1 MTIVLADHGRM
12 FATRG
17 QARELPRDDDAAR
30 TITVDAT
37 DVYMSPSFI
46 AELLVTLVEEHKY
59 ERVLVQGARERPAK
73 VAQHLAEK
81 FGYGDRVEVE
91 QPTVPA

>member
-1 MTIVLADHGRM
+1 M

-17 QARELPRDDDAAR
+17 QARELPCEGDAR

-46 AELLVTLVEEHKY
+46 AELLVTLVEQRQYDHVVV
-59 ERVLVQGARERPAK
+59 RGARERPAQ

-81 FGYGDRVEVE
+81 FGFADRVEVE
-91 QPTVPA
+91 QPTVSAS